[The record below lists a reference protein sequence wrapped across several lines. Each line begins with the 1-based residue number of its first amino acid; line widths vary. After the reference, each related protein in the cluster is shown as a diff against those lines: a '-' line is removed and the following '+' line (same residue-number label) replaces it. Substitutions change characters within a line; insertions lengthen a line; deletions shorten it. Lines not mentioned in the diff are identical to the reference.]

1 MTSTQLKL
9 MAALTGLV
17 ALVVGVSGVLAERGL
32 HERTLAR
39 LVASLEERARLVLEQ
54 VRDTPFSPAASAA
67 LDERADRAGAAA
79 AARVTLVAADGTVVG
94 DSDVPLERLPELEN
108 HARRPEIEQAL
119 RGAVGHATRQ
129 SETVGRQLFYLA
141 IPAGPAGRGAV
152 RLAVDLADLE
162 AAISE
167 LRGRLLLAGLVG
179 LVAALLLSYV
189 LTRITLHPIGEMRR
203 AVASIAGGDLD
214 ARLPLRWRDELGEIS
229 SAINRMAEQLR
240 ERLEEAT
247 GEKEQLRA
255 VLDGMVEGVLV
266 VDAAGKI
273 VLANDRLREFTGVW
287 TDVRGRTPLEAIR
300 DRQLD
305 EIIQEA
311 AASEEAVFR
320 ELSLLRRPPR
330 TLRVHAV
337 RFPSAGRPRMGTVAV
352 VHDVTEL
359 SRLEQVRQDFVANAS
374 HELRT
379 PLAAIRGFAETLLH
393 GGELSEPERR
403 SYLEIID
410 RHARRL
416 TNLVGDLLELSRIE
430 RREAGFELARVDVAG
445 LADVLVRD
453 SRPRFEE
460 KRLAVAQRVTGSP
473 VAWADA
479 QAVEQILTNLL
490 DNAAKYTPAGGR
502 IEVVVEGEP
511 ELVRVRVADTGIG
524 IPRED
529 LGRIFERFY
538 RVDKARSRALGGTG
552 LGLSIVKH
560 LVQRLGG
567 EISVESEPGQGSSF
581 AFTLPRFD
589 PDRTNEIQ

>member
-1 MTSTQLKL
+1 VTSTQAKL

-17 ALVVGVSGVLAERGL
+17 VLVVAVSGVLAERGL
-32 HERTLAR
+32 RERHLAR
-39 LVASLEERARLVLEQ
+39 LADSLEERARLVLEQ
-54 VRDTPFSPAASAA
+54 VRDLPFLPAAAAA
-67 LDERADRAGAAA
+67 LDERANRAGAAA
-79 AARVTLVAADGTVVG
+79 GARVTLVAADGTVVG

-119 RGAVGHATRQ
+119 RGAVGYGPRY
-129 SETVGRQLFYLA
+129 SDTVGRRLFYLA
-141 IPAGPAGRGAV
+141 IPAGPPGRGAV

-162 AAISE
+162 AAIAE
-167 LRGRLLLAGLVG
+167 LRGRLLLAGLMG
-179 LVAALLLSYV
+179 LAAALPISYLLAWIA
-189 LTRITLHPIGEMRR
+189 LQPIREMRR

-247 GEKEQLRA
+247 GEKEQLQA

-273 VLANDRLREFTGVW
+273 ALANDRLREFYDVW
-287 TDVRGRTPLEAIR
+287 TEVRGRTPLEAIR
-300 DRQLD
+300 DQELD
-305 EIIQEA
+305 EIIAEA

-320 ELSLLRRPPR
+320 EVSVERRASR
-330 TLRVHAV
+330 ILRVQAV
-337 RFPSAGRPRMGTVAV
+337 RFPSPGRPRMGTVAV
-352 VHDVTEL
+352 FHDVTEL
-359 SRLEQVRQDFVANAS
+359 ARLEQVRQDFVVNAS

-393 GGELSEPERR
+393 GGEVSEPERR
-403 SYLEIID
+403 SQLEIID

-416 TNLVGDLLELSRIE
+416 TNLVGDLLELSRLE
-430 RREAGFELARVDVAG
+430 RREATFDLGRVDVAG
-445 LADVLVRD
+445 LAEVLIRD

-460 KRLAVAQRVTGSP
+460 KRLTVTQRVSGSP

-502 IEVVVEGEP
+502 IELAVEGEAGC
-511 ELVRVRVADTGIG
+511 VRVRVADTGIG
-524 IPRED
+524 IPRAD

-567 EISVESEPGQGSSF
+567 EISVESEPGQGSTFS
-581 AFTLPRFD
+581 FTLPR
-589 PDRTNEIQ
+589 PEEVPAVRSA